1 MLLSHYK
8 SISLMLQEGTYWK
21 IIFGAAATLLGYQV
35 YRDYS
40 DYRQNTE
47 REKEAFKI
55 CLTGGP

>member
-1 MLLSHYK
+1 
-8 SISLMLQEGTYWK
+8 MLQEGTYWK